1 MICKNCSAEI
11 DNSASFCVVCGT
23 PVEKAQPVYQAPEQ
37 PAYQAPAYQ
46 APEQPAYQAPAYQA
60 PEQPAYQ
67 PPVYQA
73 PVAPAPAVVQPAI
86 VADNK
91 ALAPVTSIGQYI
103 GWSLVTMIPLIGF
116 IMMIVWAI
124 DTRNMNRANY
134 FRAIWVVALIS
145 VVLIILPFFLL
156 GGAALLGGGAMYY

>member
-11 DNSASFCVVCGT
+11 DNAASFCVVCGN

-37 PAYQAPAYQ
+37 PVYQAPAYQ
-46 APEQPAYQAPAYQA
+46 APIAP
-60 PEQPAYQ
+60 
-67 PPVYQA
+67 PPPA
-73 PVAPAPAVVQPAI
+73 PVPTVVQQTI
-86 VADNK
+86 VSDK

-103 GWSLVTMIPLIGF
+103 GWSLITMIPLIGF

-124 DTRNMNRANY
+124 DSSNMNRANY

-145 VVLIILPFFLL
+145 VVLIVLPFFLL
-156 GGAALLGGGAMYY
+156 GGAAILGGGAMYY